1 MVDSIGDEDIEYVVL
16 SGWSCDH
23 LFRVGCEKHV

>member
-1 MVDSIGDEDIEYVVL
+1 MTIGDEDVEYVVL

-23 LFRVGCEKHV
+23 LFCVGCEKHG